1 MDLQRERELVE
12 RARTDADAFG
22 ELYDE
27 HYGRIFG
34 YVLRRTAS
42 VDAAQDVTSDVFF
55 KALSNLHRFRWRDVP
70 FSAWLYRI
78 AGNEIAN
85 RHRRDNRDRKHVRE
99 TMAAASAESVATGE
113 EVHRPEAE
121 LIRHEE
127 FLELHASI
135 ALLPVALLRG
145 QADQGDMSN
154 TGQERGDGE
163 VPVAPRSG
171 TPAKIHGVKCN
182 LPAWF
187 RVMPL

>member
-113 EVHRPEAE
+113 EVHRAEAE

-135 ALLPVALLRG
+135 AQLPVKYQEVIVLRFFEDKPIREISQILDKREGTVKSLLHRG
-145 QADQGDMSN
+145 L
-154 TGQERGDGE
+154 ERLRKSVG
-163 VPVAPRSG
+163 
-171 TPAKIHGVKCN
+171 
-182 LPAWF
+182 
-187 RVMPL
+187 

>member
-12 RARTDADAFG
+12 RARTDAEAFG

-55 KALSNLHRFRWRDVP
+55 KALSNLHRFRWRGVP

-85 RHRRDNRDRKHVRE
+85 CHRRDNRDRKHIRE
-99 TMAAASAESVATGE
+99 TMAAANAESVATGE
-113 EVHRPEAE
+113 EAHRAEAE
-121 LIRHEE
+121 LIRHED
-127 FLELHASI
+127 FLELHASMD
-135 ALLPVALLRG
+135 LLPVKYQEVIVLRFFEDKQIKEICQILDKREGTVKSLLHRG
-145 QADQGDMSN
+145 L
-154 TGQERGDGE
+154 ERLRKSMG
-163 VPVAPRSG
+163 
-171 TPAKIHGVKCN
+171 
-182 LPAWF
+182 
-187 RVMPL
+187 